1 MAREFSRAFYQSKEW
16 KQTSRAYMTSKNY
29 VCERC
34 GAVGEICHH
43 KKYLNPSNINDPY
56 ITLSFDNL
64 ECLCR
69 ECHGKEHELKRDWVV
84 FDEAGN
90 IAAVKDSG
98 ANKEYKQAVAQID
111 ELLKKM
117 TAQNG
122 AGATKRDGVI

>member
-1 MAREFSRAFYQSKEW
+1 MARDFSRAFYQSKEW
-16 KQTSRAYMTSKNY
+16 RQTSRAYMTSKNY

-90 IAAVKDSG
+90 IAKVKDSG
-98 ANKEYKQAVAQID
+98 ATREYKQAVKDID
-111 ELLKKM
+111 ALLEKL
-117 TAQNG
+117 TAQDG
-122 AGATKRDGVI
+122 AGATKRGSAI